1 MKSRKQI
8 PEEKKSKILAE
19 LFTPGC
25 VVSQLAKSYEVSE
38 SVLYKWRRVGD
49 FGSTCASSTLIPE
62 STFIEL
68 SVNQI
73 RKSKPA
79 NLQKI
84 SLTFRDCVIS
94 IDGAFSSAKLISIIE
109 MLEES
114 C

>member
-1 MKSRKQI
+1 MKIRKQI

-19 LFTPGC
+19 LFAPGC

-38 SVLYKWRRVGD
+38 SVLYKWRRVGG
-49 FGSTCASSTLIPE
+49 FGSARSNSTLIPE

-73 RKSKPA
+73 KKTKPA

-84 SLTFRDCVIS
+84 SLTFSDFVLS
-94 IDGAFSSAKLISIIE
+94 IEGSFSKTKLISIIE
-109 MLEES
+109 ILEES